1 MTAPAPRLLSPGPAC
16 SGAGEGDDLPDPRT
30 ATGSCVRCQRMLDL
44 ASVKVDGAWYCRASC
59 AAGVAG
65 ETSHVSELALF
76 NRPRRHFRRRLP
88 KELRG
93 RESA

>member
-1 MTAPAPRLLSPGPAC
+1 MS
-16 SGAGEGDDLPDPRT
+16 DPRS
-30 ATGSCVRCQRMLDL
+30 ATGSCVRCQRPLDL

-59 AAGVAG
+59 AAGVAS
-65 ETSHVSELALF
+65 EKTRVSEVALL

-88 KELRG
+88 KELRA